1 MLNYIVPDYVHVMD
15 SGRIVKTGGKQLALD
30 LEKHGY
36 DGINIQK
43 TAAVG
48 A

>member
-1 MLNYIVPDYVHVMD
+1 ME

-36 DGINIQK
+36 DWVNIEK